1 MGAAASITAESPPEE
16 LAQAVGGIAAAYA
29 PYGERVR
36 AEGVD
41 GQVVYGTAPDELLDA
56 LEVTN
61 VLHRKRLKNEIE
73 KLRGGGIASQTAHA
87 EVHEDAGHHHDAL
100 IEDLVQRAKNIKEIT
115 PESLVDK
122 IQHFFLSYRQK
133 TETPLVNALY
143 LGIKARV
150 ADVDF
155 GVTGETVISNA

>member
-1 MGAAASITAESPPEE
+1 MGAAASITVESPPEV
-16 LAQAVGGIAAAYA
+16 LAEAVGGIAAAYA

-36 AEGVD
+36 ADGVD
-41 GQVVYGTAPDELLDA
+41 GQVVYGTVPDELLDA

-73 KLRGGGIASQTAHA
+73 KLQQGGVTATPNAHA
-87 EVHEDAGHHHDAL
+87 VAHHADGGHQGG
-100 IEDLVQRAKNIKEIT
+100 IEDLVHRAKNIKEIA
-115 PESLVDK
+115 PESIVDN

-155 GVTGETVISNA
+155 GVTG